1 MDLEG
6 ITLSEISQTEKE
18 RQIPYDLTYMWN
30 LKKVEL
36 TETESKLVVIRGW
49 EVREMGRCWSKGTN
63 FQLKDE

>member
-36 TETESKLVVIRGW
+36 TETEMTNTIT
-49 EVREMGRCWSKGTN
+49 EMKTTLEGINRDRKSTRLN
-63 FQLKDE
+63 SSH